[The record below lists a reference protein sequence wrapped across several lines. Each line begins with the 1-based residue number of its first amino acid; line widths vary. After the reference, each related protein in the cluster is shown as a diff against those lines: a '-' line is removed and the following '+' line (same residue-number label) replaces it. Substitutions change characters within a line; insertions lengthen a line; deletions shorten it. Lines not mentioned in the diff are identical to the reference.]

1 MNITAVTLVVISA
14 FIHVYWNVTSKRRGA
29 SAAFFLLASL
39 AAGLLLLPCLYLE
52 RAALPYLSP
61 TFWILVTAT
70 GIFQTIYFLGLTRAY
85 QNGDMSVTYPLL
97 RAVPVVAVALISL
110 LLHDGLEPRGWG
122 LVGIGLVALG
132 CLMLPLISFRKI
144 RFSDYLNLSCLFA
157 LLAAAGTTGYS
168 LVDDRALR
176 ILESTPGVSLGR
188 AEVALLYLTLQT
200 LSTIV
205 FLGIF
210 VALDAGERARLVRAW
225 PGDIPAA
232 FQVCILLNTAYGLV
246 LAAMTLSSS
255 VSYIV
260 AFRQLSI
267 PLGALIGMTLQKE
280 PRHLPRLV
288 GIGILSLGLIVVAIA

>member
-1 MNITAVTLVVISA
+1 MNITAVSLVIFSS

-39 AAGLLLLPCLYLE
+39 AAGVILLPCLYLE
-52 RAALPYLSP
+52 RRVLPFLP
-61 TFWILVTAT
+61 PLFWILVTAT
-70 GIFQTIYFLGLTRAY
+70 GIFQTIYFAGLTRAY

-110 LLHDGLEPRGWG
+110 LLQDGLEPRGWG

-132 CLMLPLISFRKI
+132 CLMLPLVSFRKV

-157 LLAAAGTTGYS
+157 LLAAVGTTGYS

-176 ILESTPGVSLGR
+176 ILGSQQGVNLGR
-188 AEVALLYLTLQT
+188 AEIALLYLTVQT

-205 FLGIF
+205 FLGIL
-210 VALDAGERARLVRAW
+210 VALDREERARLACSW
-225 PGDIPAA
+225 PKDIPAA
-232 FQVCILLNTAYGLV
+232 FQVCILLNSAYGLV

-255 VSYIV
+255 VSYVV

-267 PLGALIGMTLQKE
+267 PLGALVGMTLQKE
-280 PRHLPRLV
+280 PRHLPRIVGV
-288 GIGILSLGLIVVAIA
+288 GIVSLGLVVVAIA